1 MKIGQ
6 VVKRYGISVNSLYF
20 YINNGLLVPP
30 RRNSQYIF
38 DDRTLADLEWILEL
52 KQMDFPLKTIHRL
65 LSLRRIS
72 NFCSEEDQNERKDI
86 FLAHDRELSKK
97 EAALSVAREKV
108 HHAIRQFSG
117 HKQHSSLSGVPVDM
131 LGLLCCPRC
140 GGELMMSNVSMS
152 QRYVFH
158 ANMSCSC
165 GYNAAISD
173 GILRTGNVNTSLY
186 DKPDTTRELYRD
198 LPSKTLSLFE
208 RSYHWLEEYM
218 QKCVSPG
225 KVWLEA
231 YPTAWF
237 FFHNHLDLLSGE
249 DSLIVIDKFPETLL
263 AYKAVIEQQNPR
275 CKILYIADASTSPP
289 LQKGSIDCC
298 MDFFAVNEYN
308 FYHDGLFLSQMI
320 PYFKRN
326 VELFGV
332 YFFFQ
337 NGRKSVDKYLD
348 SYPEG
353 TPTNFNIHWFMEEMK
368 KDFCVLETL
377 DCGSSLDSGQN
388 LGLGFHVPGE
398 ELHLQ
403 PYHAKMNYSAASNRV
418 IHQG

>member
-6 VVKRYGISVNSLYF
+6 VVKRYNVPVNSLYF

-38 DDRTLADLEWILEL
+38 DDRTLEDLEWILEL

-72 NFCSEEDQNERKDI
+72 NFCSEEDQNERKEI
-86 FLAHDRELSKK
+86 FLAHDKELSKK
-97 EAALSVAREKV
+97 ETALSIAREKV
-108 HHAIRQFSG
+108 RYAICRFGDYTKPGAQ
-117 HKQHSSLSGVPVDM
+117 SGVPVDM
-131 LGLLCCPRC
+131 LGLLCCPHC
-140 GGELMMSNVSMS
+140 GGELMMDGVTMN

-158 ANMSCSC
+158 ANLSC
-165 GYNAAISD
+165 GCGYSATISD
-173 GILRTGNVNTSLY
+173 GIFLTNNVNTSLY

-198 LPSKTLSLFE
+198 LPSRTLSLFE
-208 RSYHWLEEYM
+208 RSYHWLEEYL
-218 QKCVSPG
+218 QKYTTPG

-237 FFHNHLDLLSGE
+237 FFHNHIELLSE
-249 DSLIVIDKFPETLL
+249 KDFLIVIDKFPETLL
-263 AYKAVIEQQNPR
+263 AYKAVIEQQNPQ
-275 CKILYIADASTSPP
+275 CKILYIADASISPP
-289 LQKGSIDCC
+289 IQKESIDCC

-308 FYHDGLFLSQMI
+308 FYHEGLFLSKML
-320 PYFKRN
+320 PYFNRN

-337 NGRKSVDKYLD
+337 DGKKSVAKYLD

-353 TPTNFNIHWFMEEMK
+353 SLSNFNIHWFMEEIN

-388 LGLGFHVPGE
+388 LGLGFHIPGE
-398 ELHLQ
+398 KLHLQ
-403 PYHAKMNYSAASNRV
+403 PYHARLRN
-418 IHQG
+418 H